1 MLLLPLARSRPS
13 EAFAP
18 SPLAVVASPGAPERK
33 PRRDVESR
41 GGDHRDGDDDDDE
54 NRDAERD
61 RPGLR
66 RALRAGMLGV
76 QWGIGHALGLALVCA
91 VFFATRRRMNLDDFG
106 NYADKAVG
114 ASMIALGLISLW
126 HLRTWRTRRERER
139 AHIVDERVAGA
150 GDPEVHA
157 EVPARCPS
165 SQQPASSQQSAAPS
179 RQSSPRSVALVLQA
193 GSEEHAA
200 AHDMRLPHIH
210 VPRGSSPSSPSSSPA
225 KPASSQRA
233 AAERVTS
240 PGGAARFG
248 EQKIDDESKAEVESS
263 TDDKSRRGWS
273 MSIGLVHGVAGPSGI
288 LAVLPAVVLAD
299 AGKSAAYL
307 VAFFVASATAMGAF
321 AAIFGYV
328 TDLAVRRQMDD
339 GRDGRCEEDVG
350 EREGVG
356 FDSRE
361 RRVGTRATDAAT
373 RVAMGL
379 NLGAGVLAV
388 AVGTLWLILSGLG
401 LLGSL

>member
-1 MLLLPLARSRPS
+1 MGADHLIA
-13 EAFAP
+13 
-18 SPLAVVASPGAPERK
+18 LAVVASPGAPERK

-41 GGDHRDGDDDDDE
+41 GGDHRADDDDDGDDE

-106 NYADKAVG
+106 EYADKAVG
-114 ASMIALGLISLW
+114 ASMIALGMISLW
-126 HLRTWRTRRERER
+126 HLRRWRTRRERER

-150 GDPEVHA
+150 GDPEVHDDVA
-157 EVPARCPS
+157 ADVAS
-165 SQQPASSQQSAAPS
+165 ASQLAPS
-179 RQSSPRSVALVLQA
+179 HRASPAHVALVLEA

-210 VPRGSSPSSPSSSPA
+210 VPRRSSPSSSSSSPA
-225 KPASSQRA
+225 KPAS
-233 AAERVTS
+233 ERIPS
-240 PGGAARFG
+240 PEGAAKRG
-248 EQKIDDESKAEVESS
+248 EKKIDDDSEADESS
-263 TDDKSRRGWS
+263 TDGSRRGWS

-299 AGKSAAYL
+299 AGRSAAYL
-307 VAFFVASATAMGAF
+307 VAFFVASTTAMGAF

-339 GRDGRCEEDVG
+339 DAHHDGCEDVG
-350 EREGVG
+350 AV
-356 FDSRE
+356 DSRE
-361 RRVGTRATDAAT
+361 RRVTRATDAAT

-388 AVGTLWLILSGLG
+388 AVGTLWLALSGLG

>member
-1 MLLLPLARSRPS
+1 MGADHLIA
-13 EAFAP
+13 
-18 SPLAVVASPGAPERK
+18 LAVVASPDAPERE

-41 GGDHRDGDDDDDE
+41 GGHHRADGDDE

-106 NYADKAVG
+106 DYADKAVG

-210 VPRGSSPSSPSSSPA
+210 VPVGSSPSSSSPA
-225 KPASSQRA
+225 KPASGRA
-233 AAERVTS
+233 LVAAERFPS
-240 PGGAARFG
+240 PDASDAD
-248 EQKIDDESKAEVESS
+248 QSS
-263 TDDKSRRGWS
+263 TDESRRGWS
-273 MSIGLVHGVAGPSGI
+273 MSIGLVHGIAGPSGI

-307 VAFFVASATAMGAF
+307 VAFFAASATAMGAF

>member
-1 MLLLPLARSRPS
+1 MGADHLIA
-13 EAFAP
+13 
-18 SPLAVVASPGAPERK
+18 LAVVASPDAPERE

-41 GGDHRDGDDDDDE
+41 GGHHRADGDDE

-210 VPRGSSPSSPSSSPA
+210 VPVGSSPSSSSPA
-225 KPASSQRA
+225 KPASGRA
-233 AAERVTS
+233 LVAAERFPS
-240 PGGAARFG
+240 PDASDAD
-248 EQKIDDESKAEVESS
+248 QSS
-263 TDDKSRRGWS
+263 TDESRRGWS
-273 MSIGLVHGVAGPSGI
+273 MSIGLVHGIAGPSGI

-307 VAFFVASATAMGAF
+307 VAFFAASATAMGAF

-350 EREGVG
+350 ERKGVG

>member
-1 MLLLPLARSRPS
+1 MGADHLIA
-13 EAFAP
+13 
-18 SPLAVVASPGAPERK
+18 LAVVASPGAPERK

-61 RPGLR
+61 RPGMR

-106 NYADKAVG
+106 DYADKAVG

-126 HLRTWRTRRERER
+126 HLRRWRTRRERER

-339 GRDGRCEEDVG
+339 DDTFDGAI
-350 EREGVG
+350 EGSAG
-356 FDSRE
+356 FDSRSSS
-361 RRVGTRATDAAT
+361 RRVTRATDAAT

-388 AVGTLWLILSGLG
+388 AVGTLWLALSGLG